1 MAAAD
6 ATVGTM
12 AAPTPSAATG
22 APPVGRVRRRADV
35 EIYVHLVWLA
45 FLVFQPVF
53 DPTSDARDWWAVVAM
68 VAVFLPVYFW
78 TWSRRGRAAL
88 PGIATLAAMGAVLP
102 TVNSGAS
109 GFLIY
114 AAAAAGLKLRPRAAM
129 LAIGGLMALAVLSA
143 ALSQIP
149 WPVVLAV
156 YTPPLLMTPLIGG
169 LNIYYGFQARTNRR
183 LHRAHDEI
191 ERLAAIAERERI
203 ARDLHDLLGH
213 TLSVIVLKSE
223 LAAKLA
229 DHDAA
234 RAAGEIRDVERIS
247 RRALGEVREAV
258 ARYRQ
263 RGLAAELDEAR
274 AAFDAA
280 SVRLGV
286 ALPDAPPPPRIEG
299 VLAMVARE
307 ALTNVLRH
315 ARATRCDVRVGHD
328 GGAWVL
334 EVRDDGHGR
343 LGPAGNG
350 LAGVR
355 ERIEALGGHV
365 DVTGGD
371 GVRLVARLPGP
382 VAA

>member
-1 MAAAD
+1 MAA
-6 ATVGTM
+6 V
-12 AAPTPSAATG
+12 PTPSAATG
-22 APPVGRVRRRADV
+22 APLAGRAKRRLEV
-35 EIYVHLVWLA
+35 EAYVHLVWLS
-45 FLVFQPVF
+45 FLVFQPIF
-53 DPTSDARDWWAVVAM
+53 DPSAGARDWWAVAAM

-78 TWSRRGRAAL
+78 TWSRPGSAAW
-88 PGIATLAAMGAVLP
+88 PGIVALAAMGAVLP
-102 TVNSGAS
+102 NVNSGAS

-114 AAAAAGLKLRPRAAM
+114 AAAAAGMKLAPRAA
-129 LAIGGLMALAVLSA
+129 LFAIAALTVTAVAAA
-143 ALSQIP
+143 ALSPIP

-156 YTPPLLMTPLIGG
+156 FAPPLLLVPMIGG
-169 LNIYYGFQARTNRR
+169 TNVYYAIQARANRR

-274 AAFDAA
+274 AAFDTA
-280 SVRLGV
+280 SVRLDV
-286 ALPDAPPPPRIEG
+286 ALPDAPPPPRVEG
-299 VLAMVARE
+299 MLAMIARE

-315 ARATRCDVRVGHD
+315 ARATRCDVRLEHD
-328 GGAWVL
+328 GDAWVL
-334 EVRDDGHGR
+334 DVRDDGHGH

-355 ERIEALGGHV
+355 ERVEALGGRV
-365 DVTGGD
+365 DVTGGA

-382 VAA
+382 VTT

>member
-1 MAAAD
+1 MSTAD
-6 ATVGTM
+6 ATVDAM
-12 AAPTPSAATG
+12 AATPTQPAATG
-22 APPVGRVRRRADV
+22 ATPTGRARRRRDP

-53 DPTSDARDWWAVVAM
+53 DPTSGARDWWAVAAM
-68 VAVFLPVYFW
+68 VAFFLPVYFW
-78 TWSRRGRAAL
+78 TWSRSGRAAV
-88 PGIATLAAMGAVLP
+88 PGIAVLAAMGAVLP
-102 TVNSGAS
+102 AVNSGAS

-114 AAAAAGLKLRPRAAM
+114 AAAAAGLKLPARAGLLSIA
-129 LAIGGLMALAVLSA
+129 GLMALAVVSA
-143 ALSQIP
+143 ALSPIP

-156 YTPPLLMTPLIGG
+156 YTPPLLMVPLIGG
-169 LNIYYGFQARTNRR
+169 LNVYYGIQARANRR

-229 DHDAA
+229 DHDAT
-234 RAAGEIRDVERIS
+234 RATNEIRDVERIS

-263 RGLAAELDEAR
+263 RGLAAELEEAR

-280 SVRLGV
+280 SVRLGF
-286 ALPDAPPPPRIEG
+286 ALPDAPPPPRVEG

-315 ARATRCDVRVGHD
+315 ARASRCDVRLDHD

-355 ERIEALGGHV
+355 ERIEALGGRV
-365 DVTGGD
+365 DVSGGA
-371 GVRLVARLPGP
+371 GVRLVARLPG
-382 VAA
+382 AAA